1 MGQKTVTSS
10 PFCLYAV
17 SQAKENELSV
27 ILESKGSSVCIIET
41 TKVVV
46 LPFKQVSVDHAC
58 KEGEGDR
65 GLTYWQELHEDLFS
79 NWLEEVG
86 LHFSQDSLVVLEE
99 FRVVY
104 PRD

>member
-1 MGQKTVTSS
+1 MW
-10 PFCLYAV
+10 
-17 SQAKENELSV
+17 
-27 ILESKGSSVCIIET
+27 ESY
-41 TKVVV
+41 
-46 LPFKQVSVDHAC
+46 

-65 GLTYWQELHEDLFS
+65 GLTYWQELHENLFS